1 MMAAILLPMT
11 AEKQEWLRL
20 GGDDV
25 GKVFVDATGIDL
37 TDPDHP
43 GASTRDA
50 RKFFQFVCEEN
61 RKRGINLKYE
71 WKRVNGRTGE
81 LKNWDLASI
90 MKTVVHRN
98 GHYVLIGLSKRLDE
112 EHPRTLK
119 RIRAVDGEEAKA
131 LQYLKTANGKQPI
144 DHAVGVRIADSSNLL
159 FDTACRKDSVKFDI
173 LHLADKMCDVS
184 HCFYVDLYKIE
195 E

>member
-1 MMAAILLPMT
+1 MVAVTFLPMT
-11 AEKQEWLRL
+11 AERQEWLRL
-20 GGDDV
+20 GGDDFV
-25 GKVFVDATGIDL
+25 KVFVDVTGIDL

-50 RKFFQFVCEEN
+50 RNFFQFVCEEI

-71 WKRVNGRTGE
+71 WKRVNGRTGD

-90 MKTVVHRN
+90 MKTVVNRN

-112 EHPRTLK
+112 EHPKILK
-119 RIRAVDGEEAKA
+119 RIRTVNGEEAKA

-144 DHAVGVRIADSSNLL
+144 DHAVDVRIADSSNLL
-159 FDTACRKDSVKFDI
+159 FDTAI
-173 LHLADKMCDVS
+173 
-184 HCFYVDLYKIE
+184 Y
-195 E
+195 